1 MFERISYCK
10 EDRSCNLIKN
20 IAQSLIGTVFQLH
33 TPFNRFPPT
42 VYAHCKHFLH
52 RLLACNHAT
61 MKEQGFL
68 SFARSRVIIVRFYRE
83 KKIKCKKLANN

>member
-1 MFERISYCK
+1 M
-10 EDRSCNLIKN
+10 LIAN
-20 IAQSLIGTVFQLH
+20 IFYIV
-33 TPFNRFPPT
+33 
-42 VYAHCKHFLH
+42 C
-52 RLLACNHAT
+52 LLANHAT